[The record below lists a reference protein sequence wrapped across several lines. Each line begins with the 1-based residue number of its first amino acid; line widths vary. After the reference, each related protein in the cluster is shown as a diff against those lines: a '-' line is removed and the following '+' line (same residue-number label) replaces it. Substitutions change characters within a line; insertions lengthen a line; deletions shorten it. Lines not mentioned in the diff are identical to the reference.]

1 MDKLIRGWST
11 VPRSKTEYLYGQWVP
26 FILVAAALLIS
37 IISCRQSTLVSPL
50 PAPALPSRQTSAV
63 SPPPADLQRETL
75 MGRRIYAMNVNSSR
89 ELIARLHEFNLWG
102 KVQEDVPSVIIEHF
116 PADLALVDLSRK
128 KKAFVRALLP
138 VVMVVREE
146 VMLERQRLLT
156 VINELGGPRGLTF
169 YPGRQEWQTAI
180 AREQVLFINEL
191 CRKYRTEDAE
201 ELLNRVNVL
210 PVSLMLAQGAIE
222 SSWGSSRF
230 ANQANNLFGMWTWGK
245 KGLVPARR
253 AANQS
258 HKIAIYDSVLDSVRA
273 YMLTIN
279 RVGAY
284 ADLRRIRRHSMDA
297 AAVAEGLLNYSA
309 RKGFYVTSLQ
319 SLIKNNN
326 LESYDNCRLVDAG

>member
-1 MDKLIRGWST
+1 
-11 VPRSKTEYLYGQWVP
+11 
-26 FILVAAALLIS
+26 
-37 IISCRQSTLVSPL
+37 
-50 PAPALPSRQTSAV
+50 
-63 SPPPADLQRETL
+63 
-75 MGRRIYAMNVNSSR
+75 MGRRIYAMSVNSSQ

-102 KVQEDVPSVIIEHF
+102 EVQEDVPSVIIEHF
-116 PADLALVDLSRK
+116 PADLALIDLNRK

-138 VVMVVREE
+138 VVMVAREE
-146 VMLERQRLLT
+146 VMQERQRLLT
-156 VINELGGPRGLTF
+156 IIDELGGPQGLTF

-180 AREQVLFINEL
+180 TGEQALFINKL
-191 CRKYRTEDAE
+191 CRKYRTQDAE

-253 AANQS
+253 AANQT
-258 HKIAIYDSVLDSVRA
+258 HKIAVYDSVLDSVRA

-297 AAVAEGLLNYSA
+297 VAVAEGLLNYSA
-309 RKGFYVTSLQ
+309 KKGVYVISLQ

>member
-1 MDKLIRGWST
+1 
-11 VPRSKTEYLYGQWVP
+11 
-26 FILVAAALLIS
+26 
-37 IISCRQSTLVSPL
+37 
-50 PAPALPSRQTSAV
+50 
-63 SPPPADLQRETL
+63 
-75 MGRRIYAMNVNSSR
+75 MGRRVYAMRVNSSQ

-102 KVQEDVPSVIIEHF
+102 EVQEDVPSVIIEHF
-116 PADLALVDLSRK
+116 PADLALIDLNRK

-138 VVMVVREE
+138 VVMVAREE
-146 VMLERQRLLT
+146 VMRERQRLLT
-156 VINELGGPRGLTF
+156 IIAELGGPQGLTF
-169 YPGRQEWQTAI
+169 YPGRQEWQAAI
-180 AREQVLFINEL
+180 PREQVLFINEL
-191 CRKYRTEDAE
+191 CRKYRSRDAG
-201 ELLNRVNVL
+201 ELLSRVNVL

-253 AANQS
+253 AANQN
-258 HKIAIYDSVLDSVRA
+258 HKIAVYDSVLDSVRA

-309 RKGFYVTSLQ
+309 GKGVYVTSLQ